1 MLRAGGSLREVGQV
15 LRHRSSEV
23 TSIYARVDRRALRAV
38 VRPWPGAA
46 A

>member
-1 MLRAGGSLREVGQV
+1 V

-23 TSIYARVDRRALRAV
+23 TSIYAKLDRRALRAV
-38 VRPWPGAA
+38 VRPLPRAA